1 MASKSAAIN
10 LWGQMMGKKNELSD
24 YLETLSPARL
34 TLFAHLAATVSAVG
48 VPTSINSF
56 VFLPNQIGHPEFA
69 DADVVFWKAVEQLY
83 LPHAA
88 SDGELP
94 VLYWGFHSYDLLARR
109 SSNGILITDRTLYL
123 MDVGNSSAQLA
134 LSTFDVSSIQA
145 DAHALAI
152 GSSRIGLDQI
162 ARLLMPSSPAD
173 SAAYLR
179 DVIGTLQRE
188 LGASSS
194 GVADTAAEA
203 GDTGHTDKDVD
214 QLVRASRLGEDFLL
228 PSRPKDAKKLAKLSA
243 KWQLP
248 ADESVRTSLSSAT
261 LAGIYGLAITDR
273 ALYSRDLMEP
283 LDRTALSD
291 IDGIEWVADKKAFRI
306 AEGHF
311 VPTLPSIT
319 DDNRDYFIALLG
331 HLVAAAS

>member
-1 MASKSAAIN
+1 MASKCAAIN
-10 LWGQMMGKKNELSD
+10 FWGQTMGKKNELSG
-24 YLETLSPARL
+24 YLDTLSPTRL
-34 TLFAHLAATVSAVG
+34 TLFEHLAATVAAVS
-48 VPTSINSF
+48 VPASISSF
-56 VFLPNQIGHPEFA
+56 VFLPNQVGHPDFA
-69 DADVVFWKAVEQLY
+69 DADAVFWMAVEQIY
-83 LPHAA
+83 LPHAS

-109 SSNGILITDRTLYL
+109 SSNGILVTDRTLYL
-123 MDVGNSSAQLA
+123 LDVGNSAAQLA
-134 LSTFDVSSIQA
+134 LNTVDVSSIQA

-179 DVIGTLQRE
+179 EVIGTLHGE
-188 LGASSS
+188 LGASTS
-194 GVADTAAEA
+194 GAVADSAADA
-203 GDTGHTDKDVD
+203 DDTDKNVD
-214 QLVRASRLGEDFLL
+214 QLVRASRLSEDFLL

-248 ADESVRTSLSSAT
+248 ADESVRASLSSAT
-261 LAGIYGLAITDR
+261 LAGIYGLTITDR
-273 ALYSRDLMEP
+273 ALYSRDLLEP

-291 IDGIEWVADKKAFRI
+291 IRDIEWVADKKVFRI
-306 AEGHF
+306 AEAHF

>member
-34 TLFAHLAATVSAVG
+34 TLFEHLAATVAAVG
-48 VPTSINSF
+48 VPDSINSF
-56 VFLPNQIGHPEFA
+56 VFLPDQIGHPEFA

-134 LSTFDVSSIQA
+134 LNTVDVSSIQA

-179 DVIGTLQRE
+179 DVIGTLQGE

-194 GVADTAAEA
+194 GAVADAAADA
-203 GDTGHTDKDVD
+203 GDTDNNVD
-214 QLVRASRLGEDFLL
+214 QLVRASRLSEDFLL

-291 IDGIEWVADKKAFRI
+291 IRDIEWVADKKAFRI
-306 AEGHF
+306 ADAHF